1 MYYGHW
7 DKGNYTEEYIR
18 HKQCIGYGSK
28 KIIYDLKSNGI
39 SSNMIEDNLENFIDD
54 YNVLFELVKFKN
66 LVKNLN
72 DEKNLAKFINKFR
85 LRGFE
90 HSTILEVINNIKTY
104 EK

>member
-1 MYYGHW
+1 
-7 DKGNYTEEYIR
+7 
-18 HKQCIGYGSK
+18 
-28 KIIYDLKSNGI
+28 
-39 SSNMIEDNLENFIDD
+39 MIEDNLENFIDD
-54 YNVLFELVKFKN
+54 YNVLFELVECKN

-90 HSTILEVINNIKTY
+90 NSTILEVINNIKTY